1 MFNVPHILQV
11 LHFRTII
18 SNNLF
23 RVYTIAHIFV
33 AGLLPPPTNFNGK
46 PLPNNLAIHL
56 TWGAPPTLDLTG
68 VDPDIIHYEISVF
81 NKTGESENFTALHT
95 EYTYRARQVQC
106 TDLCQDLEFSVL
118 ALNIVGRGNKNTIS
132 IAPQE
137 GIIHIYQSNIIIPSA
152 NAWIKT
158 R

>member
-1 MFNVPHILQV
+1 MVPFGHIL
-11 LHFRTII
+11 LHI
-18 SNNLF
+18 
-23 RVYTIAHIFV
+23 YIFV
-33 AGLLPPPTNFNGK
+33 AGLLPPPTNFNGQS
-46 PLPNNLAIHL
+46 LPNDLAIHL

-81 NKTGESENFTALHT
+81 DNKTGESENFTTLHT
-95 EYTYRARQVQC
+95 EYTYPVHQIHG

-137 GIIHIYQSNIIIPSA
+137 GNIHIPN
-152 NAWIKT
+152 
-158 R
+158 